1 MMSRRRLLPLVL
13 LAAALVTACASGDP
27 VPATKGV
34 TNRNVRRTALAELE
48 VDNRTPVRLSVAFRP
63 LGPAEAEVV
72 VGRVEP
78 RSVARMAPVLG
89 GEPIVLIARADDGS
103 EVRLAPRSL
112 PIGQTWTWVI
122 PTDTD
127 FRHTD
132 GGTQ

>member
-1 MMSRRRLLPLVL
+1 
-13 LAAALVTACASGDP
+13 
-27 VPATKGV
+27 KGA

-72 VGRVEP
+72 VGRVESP
-78 RSVARMAPVLG
+78 SVARMAPVLCVA
-89 GEPIVLIARADDGS
+89 PIVLSARADYAS
-103 EVRLAPRSL
+103 HFRLAPRSL